1 MSVCLIHQCDWI
13 LAMQLELKRQRFGDG
28 LEGVLELI
36 NSVNL
41 TDMLQAADEDI
52 AIAKDLSQHDIPKAE
67 DSEQADD
74 VLANSALSRDL
85 SYHV

>member
-1 MSVCLIHQCDWI
+1 
-13 LAMQLELKRQRFGDG
+13 MQIELKRSRFEDG

-52 AIAKDLSQHDIPKAE
+52 AMVEDLSLHDRQKAE
-67 DSEQADD
+67 EEQEAGNRRTEEF
-74 VLANSALSRDL
+74 LQSGAAAN
-85 SYHV
+85 V